1 MQTRTTWS
9 RFWPLFPLWLIG
21 CASIENAHPARPI
34 SPDGRLSKNRETAA
48 GLVVTGEE
56 LEELSSTYFGV
67 LAFTFEN
74 PTNEWVRIENI
85 ILDFG
90 SQARNA
96 SIAVPWGEE
105 IVSWEQATSQR
116 NAIRHANT
124 ATLLGMLM
132 VGGFVAARAGGRT
145 TAPVGGVV
153 GLAAV
158 SGLVARSLADRTSAL
173 TFPPAHLFATPF
185 SVPPGLFS
193 KKWVLLNGPTTPEVG
208 CIQSVVLEY
217 DTRRGRERVH
227 LQFRPS
233 RPAEDSR
240 ATSQVP
246 LPPLPSRSDWQK
258 VACGSG

>member
-1 MQTRTTWS
+1 MRTRTAWS
-9 RFWPLFPLWLIG
+9 RFLPLFSLWLTG
-21 CASIENAHPARPI
+21 CATIEDAHPARPI
-34 SPDGRLSKNRETAA
+34 SPDGRLSKNRATAS
-48 GLVVTGEE
+48 GLVVSGEE
-56 LEELSSTYFGV
+56 LEELSSPYFGV

-74 PTNEWVRIENI
+74 PTSEWVRIENV

-90 SQARNA
+90 SQARND
-96 SIAVPWGEE
+96 SIVLPWGEE

-124 ATLLGMLM
+124 STLLSVLM

-158 SGLVARSLADRTSAL
+158 SGLWAKSLADKTSTV

-193 KKWVLLNGPTTPEVG
+193 KKWVLLNGPRTTEIG
-208 CIQSVVLEY
+208 CVQSVVLEY
-217 DTRRGRERVH
+217 DTSKGRERVH

-233 RPAEDSR
+233 PPAEDSR
-240 ATSQVP
+240 
-246 LPPLPSRSDWQK
+246 
-258 VACGSG
+258 